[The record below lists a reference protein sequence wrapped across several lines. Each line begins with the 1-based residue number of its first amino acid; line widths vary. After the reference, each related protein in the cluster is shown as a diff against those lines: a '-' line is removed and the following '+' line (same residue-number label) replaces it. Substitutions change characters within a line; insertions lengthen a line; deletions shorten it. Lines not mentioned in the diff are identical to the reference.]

1 MRGGCV
7 TGGGWGGLRSG
18 MGVSVSGASVLNVL
32 GDPGWSLGLGVLLSL
47 GSSGFLGREHFVL
60 SYKKNYV
67 NLTINS
73 LTKSLRHVM
82 NMTHD
87 RSSGLHLF

>member
-1 MRGGCV
+1 M
-7 TGGGWGGLRSG
+7 
-18 MGVSVSGASVLNVL
+18 SGASVLDAL
-32 GDPGWSLGLGVLLSL
+32 GDSGWSLGLGVLLSL

-73 LTKSLRHVM
+73 LTKSLRRVM